1 MRKISYILPII
12 FLISIN
18 FLNIHASEKCEH
30 KVKKL
35 HDALIANSQ
44 SEQKFKERIFL
55 TLRDINSVIFDSRK
69 MIRIILEENGKN
81 LKKIKKKNFN

>member
-12 FLISIN
+12 FLISIS

-30 KVKKL
+30 RVKKL

-44 SEQKFKERIFL
+44 SEEKFKENFL
-55 TLRDINSVIFDSRK
+55 TLR
-69 MIRIILEENGKN
+69 ENHA
-81 LKKIKKKNFN
+81 